1 MLQQEAQTYTLSR
14 TDFTDMAG
22 QSGSWEDIKMIVF
35 TSRSESG
42 TVESLSIEVTDLK
55 FGEAVT
61 TSTASVPELSNVL
74 VQPNPA
80 SDIVMINIESNRSES
95 VLVQVVNASGLIVKS
110 TLLTNSGKNE
120 IDVSNLAS
128 GTYMLQVYSG
138 EETLTQKLVILR

>member
-1 MLQQEAQTYTLSR
+1 
-14 TDFTDMAG
+14 
-22 QSGSWEDIKMIVF
+22 MIVF

-55 FGEAVT
+55 FEEAVT

-80 SDIVMINIESNRSES
+80 SDIVTINIESNRSES

-128 GTYMLQVYSG
+128 GTYMLQVYTD